1 MTYNQCHSDYYSMT
15 ATYMLNVTFTKT
27 SWALVKIISHSAD
40 DDAAITSAMVTK
52 CSDVDS

>member
-1 MTYNQCHSDYYSMT
+1 MTYNQCHSDYYCMT

-27 SWALVKIISHSAD
+27 SWVLVKIISHSD